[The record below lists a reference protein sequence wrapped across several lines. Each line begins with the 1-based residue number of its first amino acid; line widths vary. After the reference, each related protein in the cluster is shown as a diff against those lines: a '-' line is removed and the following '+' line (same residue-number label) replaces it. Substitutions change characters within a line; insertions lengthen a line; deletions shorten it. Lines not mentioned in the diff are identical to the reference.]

1 MPLRKSN
8 NNQSKQPTAELT
20 QTENGKILLRWKKN
34 AYSLFKSYNIFSL
47 FCHVFEIFHFS

>member
-20 QTENGKILLRWKKN
+20 QTKWQNYAQVKEKCLQPIQV
-34 AYSLFKSYNIFSL
+34 I
-47 FCHVFEIFHFS
+47 